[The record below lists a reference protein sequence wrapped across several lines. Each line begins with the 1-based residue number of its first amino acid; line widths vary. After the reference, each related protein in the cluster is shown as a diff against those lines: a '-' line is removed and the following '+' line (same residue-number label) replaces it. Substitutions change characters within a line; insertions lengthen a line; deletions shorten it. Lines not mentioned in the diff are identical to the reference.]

1 MTLRSPRYNFTIA
14 ASAIAAGGSY
24 LIELEKDEK
33 YAENVPYNDVLIRNF
48 SGQRITVSYGDT
60 TQIMGASEVMHDTEA
75 YGTRRL
81 LITNSDPTTAND
93 DIIFV
98 MISRNVTA
106 DHCII
111 SDKTGESLYNIAGGG
126 V

>member
-24 LIELEKDEK
+24 LIELEKNEK
-33 YAENVPYNDVLIRNF
+33 YAENAPYNDVLIRNF
-48 SGQRITVSYGDT
+48 SGQRITISYGDT
-60 TQIMGASEVMHDTEA
+60 MQIMGASEVMHDTEA
-75 YGTRRL
+75 YGTRR
-81 LITNSDPTTAND
+81 IIIKNSDTTVAND

-98 MISRNVTA
+98 MVSRNITA

-111 SDKTGESLYNIAGGG
+111 SDKTGENIYTIASGG

>member
-14 ASAIAAGGSY
+14 AGTIAAGGSY

-81 LITNSDPTTAND
+81 LITNSDSTAND

>member
-1 MTLRSPRYNFTIA
+1 MSLRSPRYNFTIPA
-14 ASAIAAGGSY
+14 GTISAGGSY
-24 LIELEKDEK
+24 LIELEKNEK

-48 SGQRITVSYGDT
+48 SGQRITVRYGDT
-60 TQIMGASEVMHDTEA
+60 IQIMGASEVMHDTEA

-81 LITNSDPTTAND
+81 LISNSDATVAND

-106 DHCII
+106 AHCII
-111 SDKTGESLYNIAGGG
+111 SDKTGDNLYTIAGGG

>member
-1 MTLRSPRYNFTIA
+1 MTLRSPRYNFTIPA
-14 ASAIAAGGSY
+14 GTISAGGSH
-24 LIELEKDEK
+24 LIELEKNEK
-33 YAENVPYNDVLIRNF
+33 YAENAPYNDVLIRNF
-48 SGQRITVSYGDT
+48 SGQRITVRYGDT
-60 TQIMGASEVMHDTEA
+60 MQIMGASEVMHDSEA
-75 YGTRRL
+75 YGTRRVL
-81 LITNSDPTTAND
+81 VTNSDTTVAND

-111 SDKTGESLYNIAGGG
+111 SDKTGENLYTIAGGG

>member
-1 MTLRSPRYNFTIA
+1 MTLRSPRYNFTIPA
-14 ASAIAAGGSY
+14 GAISAGGSY
-24 LIELEKDEK
+24 LIELEKNEK

-48 SGQRITVSYGDT
+48 SGQRITVRYGDT
-60 TQIMGASEVMHDTEA
+60 MQIMGASEVMHDTEA

-81 LITNSDPTTAND
+81 LIANSDTTVAND

-111 SDKTGESLYNIAGGG
+111 SDKTGDNLYTIAGGG

>member
-1 MTLRSPRYNFTIA
+1 MTLRSPRYNFTIPA
-14 ASAIAAGGSY
+14 GTISAGGSY
-24 LIELEKDEK
+24 LIELEKNEK
-33 YAENVPYNDVLIRNF
+33 YAENAPYNDVLIRNF

-60 TQIMGASEVMHDTEA
+60 MQIMGASEVMHDTEA
-75 YGTRRL
+75 YGTRR
-81 LITNSDPTTAND
+81 IIIKNSDTTVGND

-98 MISRNVTA
+98 MVSRNITA

-111 SDKTGESLYNIAGGG
+111 SDKTGENIYTIASGG